1 MASFFKGSK
10 SDQKSS
16 RKRADYDL
24 KVEQRVVTFAGDVPV
39 RGTVRYIAEEKD
51 SHGQLIVGLELVG
64 TPIVTLSVNYKCVQV
79 CETGNVNDFR
89 DKGDDIHTTC

>member
-10 SDQKSS
+10 SDQKSP

-24 KVEQRVVTFAGDVPV
+24 KIDQRVVTFVGDVPV
-39 RGTVRYIAEEKD
+39 RGNVRYIAEEKD

-64 TPIVTLSVNYKCVQV
+64 TPIVTLSANYKCVQFTILEIK
-79 CETGNVNDFR
+79 CREDL
-89 DKGDDIHTTC
+89 HS